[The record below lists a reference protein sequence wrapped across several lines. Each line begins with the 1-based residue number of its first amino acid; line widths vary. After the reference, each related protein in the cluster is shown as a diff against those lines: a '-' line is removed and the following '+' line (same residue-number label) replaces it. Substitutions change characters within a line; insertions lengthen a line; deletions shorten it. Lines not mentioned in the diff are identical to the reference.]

1 MKADTGPIGGDL
13 SHEFILLADTG
24 ESEVYCDKALID
36 MEVPGV
42 DIDYES
48 DLEPILQQWTS
59 HYAATEEMHDADK
72 FSKEVPDEKQ
82 RISARGIE
90 VGHIFYFGTKYSE
103 PMKCEVQGPD
113 GKLIP
118 LEMGSYGIGV
128 SRLMGAII
136 EASNDE
142 NGIIWPTSVAPFDV
156 GIILKPGDEQTDTMV
171 EKLYSELG
179 NLGIDCLMD
188 DTNER
193 AGGKF
198 KTMDLIGLPVQMII
212 GPKGAKNGMVE
223 VKDRKTGERSDMSI
237 EQATALFK

>member
-1 MKADTGPIGGDL
+1 MKDAYSFDLTEEGARKSYQKMFISYLRTFERLGVKAIPMKADTGPIGGDL

-36 MEVPGV
+36 MEVPGA

-128 SRLMGAII
+128 S
-136 EASNDE
+136 
-142 NGIIWPTSVAPFDV
+142 
-156 GIILKPGDEQTDTMV
+156 
-171 EKLYSELG
+171 
-179 NLGIDCLMD
+179 
-188 DTNER
+188 
-193 AGGKF
+193 
-198 KTMDLIGLPVQMII
+198 
-212 GPKGAKNGMVE
+212 
-223 VKDRKTGERSDMSI
+223 
-237 EQATALFK
+237 